1 MFCLENLVKAVCCA
15 SPMAG
20 VGMGCKRALLDI
32 GWHTGRHRTFPPA
45 HKNCTSDTKASR
57 PPPVVEALA
66 PRVVLEEKRRRRP
79 VSARGC
85 PSHPESG
92 SPSTRR
98 SAGPGQLCWEGCA
111 HTGGAKK
118 ECEAVLSTSWC
129 APTRP
134 GATSGA
140 GKESEV
146 RSGWLEESCVW
157 AGWSWRE
164 RAEHP

>member
-79 VSARGC
+79 VSARL
-85 PSHPESG
+85 PVAARVRVTLHK
-92 SPSTRR
+92 
-98 SAGPGQLCWEGCA
+98 ALCWAWSALLGGMRAHRRGKEGMR
-111 HTGGAKK
+111 GGA
-118 ECEAVLSTSWC
+118 EHELVRPD
-129 APTRP
+129 PTWRDERRRQ
-134 GATSGA
+134 
-140 GKESEV
+140 GK
-146 RSGWLEESCVW
+146 
-157 AGWSWRE
+157 
-164 RAEHP
+164 